1 MRELE
6 FLMDQGSLMGRESLM
21 DQEFLVVDRESLGG
35 AQEFLVE
42 RLDDSSVA
50 SQ

>member
-1 MRELE
+1 MRTMRELE
-6 FLMDQGSLMGRESLM
+6 FLMDQEFSVVDR
-21 DQEFLVVDRESLGG
+21 EFLVVDPESLGG
-35 AQEFLVE
+35 VQEFLVE